1 MKRCLVI
8 LITCFYSV
16 IIPAQNKTFDI
27 VPLGVYGGGLEGNLS
42 SYLIGESNK
51 NNFVCFDA
59 GTIGSGIKAAVEK
72 GTFLVSENEV
82 LKNYIKAY
90 FITHG
95 HLDHN
100 SGLIINSPADI
111 KKPIYGFDFVIN
123 IYKDHYFI
131 NDTWINFANEGQPPI
146 LNKYNYNYVTKGVP
160 TTISDTQLTI
170 TPFELD
176 HVAPYKSSAAL
187 IQNSSGDYVL
197 YLSDTGADRIE
208 GGNQL
213 DTLWQTIAPIV
224 KANRLKALMIEVS
237 FPNKQ
242 PEHLLFGHLTPK
254 LLQEELASLS
264 KYTGTKALKNLN
276 VIVTHIKPEGTNEQ
290 TIVSELQNDN
300 SFKVNYIF
308 PKQGEKITL

>member
-1 MKRCLVI
+1 MKRILALLTVI
-8 LITCFYSV
+8 GTFHINF
-16 IIPAQNKTFDI
+16 AQNKSFDI

-42 SYLIGESNK
+42 AYLIGESNK
-51 NNFVCFDA
+51 NSFVCFDA
-59 GTIGSGIKAAVEK
+59 GTIGSGIKVAVEK

-100 SGLIINSPADI
+100 SGLIINSPADA

-131 NDTWINFANEGQPPI
+131 NDTWINFANEGQTPI
-146 LNKYNYNYVTKGVP
+146 LNKYNYNYLTKGLPV
-160 TTISDTQLTI
+160 TIPDTELTI

-187 IQNSSGDYVL
+187 IQNSVDNYVL

-208 GGNQL
+208 GGSQL
-213 DTLWQTIAPIV
+213 DSLWQTIAPIV
-224 KANRLKALMIEVS
+224 KANKLKALMIEVS

-242 PEHLLFGHLTPK
+242 QEHLLFGHLTPK

-264 KYTGTKALKNLN
+264 KYTGVKALKNLN
-276 VIVTHIKPEGTNEQ
+276 IIVTHIKPENTNEQ
-290 TIVSELQNDN
+290 VIISELQNYN
-300 SFKVNYIF
+300 PFKVNYIF
-308 PKQGEKITL
+308 PKQGEKISL